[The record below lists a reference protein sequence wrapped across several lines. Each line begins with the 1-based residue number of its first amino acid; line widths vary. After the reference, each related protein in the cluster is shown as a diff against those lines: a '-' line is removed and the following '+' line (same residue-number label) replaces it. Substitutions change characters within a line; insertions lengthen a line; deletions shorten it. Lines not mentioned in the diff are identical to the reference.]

1 MSTTCSASRR
11 ASYLVLR
18 MHVVVASHQPLPA
31 KGYGGPQRV
40 VVALV
45 RGLAAL
51 GHRVTLLA
59 PPTTRVPEATVVAV
73 PPRKLTDPATL
84 APYVPR
90 DAAIVHTHF
99 PLRSAP
105 GSYPFVQTVHRNLKP
120 GGPSYPN
127 SIFLSRDHAR
137 RHNSDV
143 FVYNGLDPADYVFRR
158 FPRRPSQ
165 YDLFLGALHSAKGYH
180 WAVEAAKRSGHRLIV
195 AGGWRPSFTGSI
207 KFVGEVD
214 GTTKAALLARARCL
228 WNPAAWDEPFGLVT
242 IEAFFSGRPGHDA
255 QPDARDPLADGPP
268 MHIVQ
273 FHHVRLPVFKYG
285 GGERIVVWLC
295 QGLVERGHQVTLL
308 APKGS
313 RIAGVRVVEVSP
325 EEVLSP
331 GFDVRRYVS
340 EPVDIMHFHCP
351 LRYPPPGIPSVW
363 TLQGNMGDGR
373 RADARTICVS
383 EDHARRHGT
392 HAFVRNGARLDEY
405 EFRAAKGDYD
415 LFLARLHSVKGWQ
428 VAIAA
433 AKRCRVRLT
442 LAGGWR
448 PTFSRYVRFV
458 GQVGGVQKRE
468 LLAGARCLWM
478 PVRWEDPCPINIL
491 EALAS
496 GTPIIG
502 SPRGSLPEL
511 ISPDTGGLGTS
522 LEELVALRGR
532 LAEWDPH
539 ACRARA
545 ERSFSHLVM
554 TDEYI
559 RMYRSVLETGTL
571 PPGRP
576 TP

>member
-1 MSTTCSASRR
+1 
-11 ASYLVLR
+11 

-51 GHRVTLLA
+51 GHRITLLA

-73 PPRKLTDPATL
+73 PPRKLADPATL

-165 YDLFLGALHSAKGYH
+165 Y
-180 WAVEAAKRSGHRLIV
+180 

-242 IEAFFSGRPGHDA
+242 IEAFFSGT
-255 QPDARDPLADGPP
+255 
-268 MHIVQ
+268 
-273 FHHVRLPVFKYG
+273 PV
-285 GGERIVVWLC
+285 L
-295 QGLVERGHQVTLL
+295 
-308 APKGS
+308 
-313 RIAGVRVVEVSP
+313 
-325 EEVLSP
+325 
-331 GFDVRRYVS
+331 
-340 EPVDIMHFHCP
+340 
-351 LRYPPPGIPSVW
+351 
-363 TLQGNMGDGR
+363 
-373 RADARTICVS
+373 
-383 EDHARRHGT
+383 GT
-392 HAFVRNGARLDEY
+392 HRGA
-405 EFRAAKGDYD
+405 
-415 LFLARLHSVKGWQ
+415 
-428 VAIAA
+428 
-433 AKRCRVRLT
+433 
-442 LAGGWR
+442 
-448 PTFSRYVRFV
+448 
-458 GQVGGVQKRE
+458 
-468 LLAGARCLWM
+468 
-478 PVRWEDPCPINIL
+478 
-491 EALAS
+491 
-496 GTPIIG
+496 
-502 SPRGSLPEL
+502 LPEL
-511 ISPDTGGLGTS
+511 ITPEVGALCDT
-522 LEELVALRGR
+522 EDEMIAA
-532 LAEWDPH
+532 AEQIHTRDPA

-545 ERSFSHLVM
+545 ERHFTHLVM
-554 TDEYI
+554 AEGYA
-559 RMYRSVLETGTL
+559 RMYAHVLATGAL
-571 PPGRP
+571 PLGQAG
-576 TP
+576 T